1 MNYTLVQEFLKE
13 LLGNE
18 YDYIAMSNDEFKT
31 YRVMFLDKKHRGELP
46 LDTDLD
52 LKFTEDELVEE
63 SKVEKTG
70 TFTNSFEI
78 NEEEKED
85 AVTSLGKNL
94 FGDLFN
100 KG

>member
-1 MNYTLVQEFLKE
+1 
-13 LLGNE
+13 
-18 YDYIAMSNDEFKT
+18 
-31 YRVMFLDKKHRGELP
+31 
-46 LDTDLD
+46 
-52 LKFTEDELVEE
+52 LKFTEDEVVEE
-63 SKVEKTG
+63 VMVEKTG

-78 NEEEKED
+78 KEEEKED